1 MAVNDSRSMNADF
14 HQGVIDRSYIQLCPD
29 RGVVENPPVDRLAW
43 PTYRAAERFI
53 DNSHVEA
60 AIVQA
65 TRPVE
70 YLKTPPGLEPGSD
83 PRY

>member
-1 MAVNDSRSMNADF
+1 MAVNNSRSMNADF
-14 HQGVIDRSYIQLCPD
+14 HQGVIDRSYIQLTPD
-29 RGVVENPPVDRLAW
+29 RGVVENPPVDRLTW
-43 PTYRAAERFI
+43 PTYRHAEMHI

-60 AIVQA
+60 ALVQA

-70 YLKTPPGLEPGSD
+70 LLKGGDSGD

>member
-14 HQGVIDRSYIQLCPD
+14 HQGVIDRSYIQLTPD
-29 RGVVENPPVDRLAW
+29 RGVVENPPVDRLLW
-43 PTYRAAERFI
+43 PTYQHAEMFD
-53 DNSHVEA
+53 DNSHIEA
-60 AIVQA
+60 AFVQA

-70 YLKTPPGLEPGSD
+70 FLKRPNSQGSE